1 MKKYIYINPH
11 IVLSIV
17 NMTSQIDLKFILER
31 LDSLQKTVE
40 EMVLANNIMVS
51 RIANN
56 IELKI
61 DILSNA
67 DKIINNHKTASN
79 KKVKAKS
86 VFFREEYK
94 KDKEVYM
101 DILYTQGDID
111 QLYNL
116 EEIKN
121 KKKEEHKVSKICE
134 YLYKKVT
141 QDATKLA
148 ELNKHYEA
156 YKIEMESSEDT
167 ENNDNDEE
175 TKDNS

>member
-1 MKKYIYINPH
+1 MA
-11 IVLSIV
+11 
-17 NMTSQIDLKFILER
+17 SQSDFKLILDR

-40 EMVLANNIMVS
+40 DMVLANNAMVS

-67 DKIINNHKTASN
+67 DKIITNQKAASN

-101 DILYTQGDID
+101 NILYNQSDID
-111 QLYNL
+111 QLYEL

-121 KKKEEHKVSKICE
+121 KKKEDHKVSKICE

-156 YKIEMESSEDT
+156 YKIEMESTEDT
-167 ENNDNDEE
+167 ENNDNEEE
-175 TKDNS
+175 TKDSS

>member
-1 MKKYIYINPH
+1 MA
-11 IVLSIV
+11 
-17 NMTSQIDLKFILER
+17 SQSDFKLILDR

-40 EMVLANNIMVS
+40 DMVLANNAMVS

-67 DKIINNHKTASN
+67 DKIITNHKTASN

-101 DILYTQGDID
+101 NILYTQSDID
-111 QLYNL
+111 QLYEL

-121 KKKEEHKVSKICE
+121 KKKEDHKVSKICE
-134 YLYKKVT
+134 YLYKKIT

-156 YKIEMESSEDT
+156 YKIEMESTED
-167 ENNDNDEE
+167 NDNEEE
-175 TKDNS
+175 TKDNN